1 MKIRRRFWMCLLC
14 FCLSCF
20 LFSGQFPLYRQ
31 PAAALPPVAQLGP
44 SAADAQEQGRADYEA
59 GNFAA
64 AAESW
69 EQAAQVLSTQ
79 GDRLTQ
85 ASMLSNLSLAYQQMG
100 DTGRSNEAIA
110 RSLTLLQSLTPT
122 PTIADTF
129 AQVWNTQGHLSLLS
143 SQPAEALEPFQTA
156 TRYYTQAGNHSG
168 ALRSQLN
175 QAQALQALG
184 FYRRALILLTDL
196 APALDSQPD
205 AELQVSGLRLLG
217 DLLRA
222 TGDLE
227 ASQTTLETSLAT
239 AQTLPAPEAAET
251 LLSLGHTAAAGG
263 DTALALDYYRESAAL
278 AKPLPRRIAPTAQTQ
293 LRAQLSQLDLLQ
305 NPEHTAEI
313 ATLYSEIQTHL
324 STLPVNRTT
333 LNARLDLARYQ
344 IEDPNVAAQPIARSL
359 AIARQQAQTL
369 SDQRAES
376 YALGTIGTLY
386 VQQQQFSDA
395 QIAFQQALQLAEMLN
410 ADDIAYQW
418 QWQLGRL
425 YKQQNDPAR
434 ALKAYENAA
443 HNLEALRGNLI
454 AITPDL
460 RFDFRE
466 KVEPVYRE
474 WVDLLLAESTA
485 TAAQKQARR
494 VKARQAIESLQLA
507 ELENF
512 FQEPCVALAQE
523 IDQIIENTTSP
534 TAVIYPIIL
543 ADRLELI
550 LKLPQQPLQQYTV
563 SVSQTQLEALLRQL
577 QIDLRL
583 PYTLNAVRAQSAQ
596 LYDWLIRPTET
607 ALANSQIDTLV
618 FVLDGFLRSIPVATL
633 YDGEQYLVEK
643 FSIALAPGLQLV
655 APEPLERRETS
666 TVIAGLS
673 ESRHGFSELPFV
685 KSEVE
690 QIQQATKSQL
700 LFNETFTVANLTAIL
715 NNTSFPL
722 VHLATHGQ
730 FSSQLNDT
738 FIVAWDKPIKV
749 DEFNQILRQSD
760 RNRQGAAIELL
771 ILSACETAA
780 GDQRAALGL
789 AGVAVQAGA
798 RSTLASLWNLDD
810 ETGALFASY
819 FYQELQKPDLS
830 KAQALRQ
837 AQLRFLQKDSPLP
850 YQHPR
855 YWAPYVLLG
864 NWL

>member
-1 MKIRRRFWMCLLC
+1 MKTRRLWPRLLC
-14 FCLSCF
+14 FCLSF
-20 LFSGQFPLYRQ
+20 LLFSGQFPFHSLT
-31 PAAALPPVAQLGP
+31 AVAALPPVEHTASP
-44 SAADAQEQGRADYEA
+44 SPSSADAAQQQGQAAYEA
-59 GNFAA
+59 GNFAE

-69 EQAAQVLSTQ
+69 EQAEQILSAQ
-79 GDRLTQ
+79 GDPLSQ
-85 ASMLSNLSLAYQQMG
+85 ASVLSNLSLAYQQMG
-100 DTGRSNEAIA
+100 DMGRASEAIA
-110 RSLTLLQSLTPT
+110 HALTLLQTLTPT
-122 PTIADTF
+122 PNTAATF
-129 AQVWNTQGHLSLLS
+129 AQIWNTQGNLSLLS
-143 SQPAEALEPFQTA
+143 SQPAQALESFQAA
-156 TRYYTQAGNHSG
+156 TRYYSQADNNNGTLH
-168 ALRSQLN
+168 SQLN
-175 QAQALQALG
+175 QAQALQSLG

-205 AELQVSGLRLLG
+205 TELKVTGLRLLG
-217 DLLRA
+217 DLLRT
-222 TGDLE
+222 TGDLA
-227 ASQTTLETSLAT
+227 ASQTVLETSLAT
-239 AQTLPAPEAAET
+239 AQTLPASETAAT
-251 LLSLGHTAAAGG
+251 LLSLGHTAAARSER
-263 DTALALDYYRESAAL
+263 DLALNYYQESAA
-278 AKPLPRRIAPTAQTQ
+278 IAPTPQTQ

-305 NPEHTAEI
+305 RPEQTAEI
-313 ATLYSEIQTHL
+313 ATLYSEIQTLL

-333 LNARLDLARYQ
+333 LNARLDLARHQ
-344 IEDPNVAAQPIARSL
+344 IEDSTIAAEPIARSL

-369 SDQRAES
+369 SDLRAES
-376 YALGTIGTLY
+376 YALGTLGSLY
-386 VQQQQFSDA
+386 VQRQQFSDA
-395 QIAFQQALQLAEMLN
+395 QTAFQQALKLAETLN

-425 YKQQNDPAR
+425 YKQQNDHAR
-434 ALKAYENAA
+434 ALNYYENAA
-443 HNLEALRGNLI
+443 QSLDSLRGNLI
-454 AITPDL
+454 AIAPDL

-485 TAAQKQARR
+485 TAVQKQDRR

-512 FQEPCVALAQE
+512 FQEPCVALSQE
-523 IDQIIENTTSP
+523 IDQIIENTASP

-563 SVSQTQLEALLRQL
+563 PVSQTQLETLLTQL
-577 QIDLRL
+577 QRDLHL
-583 PYTLNAVRAQSAQ
+583 PYTLNAVKAESAQ
-596 LYDWLIRPTET
+596 LYDWLIRPSET
-607 ALANSQIDTLV
+607 ALADSKIDTLV
-618 FVLDGFLRSIPVATL
+618 FVLDGFLRSIPMATL

-655 APEPLERRETS
+655 APHPLERREIS
-666 TVIAGLS
+666 AVIAGLS

-690 QIQQATKSQL
+690 QIQQATDSRL
-700 LFNETFTVANLTAIL
+700 LFNETFTEANLTALL
-715 NNTSFPL
+715 NNTSSSL
-722 VHLATHGQ
+722 IHLATHGQ
-730 FSSQLNDT
+730 FSSQPDGT
-738 FIVAWDKPIKV
+738 FILAWDKLIKV
-749 DEFNQILRQSD
+749 NEFNQILRQSD

-780 GDQRAALGL
+780 GDKRAALGL

-810 ETGALFASY
+810 ETGALFSNY

-830 KAQALRQ
+830 KAQVLRN
-837 AQLRFLQKDSPLP
+837 AQLKFLDKDSPLP